1 MGGEGTGR
9 DGMGGEGMGG
19 AGMDGDGMGGREA
32 RDAPHALLAGGGTG
46 GHVFPALAVAEELL
60 ARGWRVSFAGTTSGL
75 EARLVPERGI
85 PFYVLP
91 ARPLLG
97 RGSLARLG
105 ALATLARS
113 AVSAAR
119 LIRRLGVTA
128 VLGTGGY
135 ASAPAVVG
143 GRLTGRPVLLLE
155 PNARAGVA
163 NRWLSRCATAAAV
176 GYAETASGLRCPAT
190 VTGVP
195 VRGEFFAV
203 PEVGGGSGE
212 GVAGGISGDSSA
224 AAPGTSDDSA
234 TLGAAGASSE
244 APATLGATRA
254 SSDAPATRGATGA
267 SSSLLVLGG
276 SQGARQLN
284 RALPAAAALLLAAM
298 PELRIVHQAGARHL
312 DETRAA
318 YAAAGAGPRQVRV
331 VAFLEDVA
339 GAMAACRLLVSR
351 AGAITVAEICAAG
364 RAALLAPLA
373 IAKGHQQD
381 NARVLAAA
389 GGAEVLSLPDLEPA
403 PLAAR
408 LGALLGDGPRLA
420 AMGRA
425 ARALARPDAAA
436 AIAGLLAELA
446 GGRA

>member
-1 MGGEGTGR
+1 
-9 DGMGGEGMGG
+9 
-19 AGMDGDGMGGREA
+19 MDGDEKDAREA
-32 RDAPHALLAGGGTG
+32 RHALLAGGGTG

-60 ARGWRVSFAGTTSGL
+60 ARGWRVSFAGTASGL

-85 PFYVLP
+85 DFHVLP

-97 RGSLARLG
+97 RGPAARAL

-113 AVSAAR
+113 AVSAAG

-143 GRLTGRPVLLLE
+143 GRLTRRPVLLLE

-163 NRWLSRCATAAAV
+163 NRWLSRWATAAAV
-176 GYAETASGLRCPAT
+176 GYEETALGLKCPAT

-195 VRGEFFAV
+195 VRAEFFSV
-203 PEVGGGSGE
+203 PELSRNATGD
-212 GVAGGISGDSSA
+212 ISRSSSPA
-224 AAPGTSDDSA
+224 EPGTSEASA
-234 TLGAAGASSE
+234 A
-244 APATLGATRA
+244 LGATRA
-254 SSDAPATRGATGA
+254 SRA
-267 SSSLLVLGG
+267 SLLVLGG
-276 SQGARQLN
+276 SQGARQIN
-284 RALPAAAALLLAAM
+284 RALPAAAALLLAGM

-318 YAAAGAGPRQVRV
+318 YAAAGASPRQVQV
-331 VAFLEDVA
+331 VAFVDDVA
-339 GAMAACRLLVSR
+339 GAMAACSLLVSR

-381 NARVLAAA
+381 NARLLAAA
-389 GGAEVLSLPDLEPA
+389 GGAEVLALPDLEPA

-436 AIAGLLAELA
+436 AIAGLLEELA

>member
-1 MGGEGTGR
+1 M
-9 DGMGGEGMGG
+9 
-19 AGMDGDGMGGREA
+19 AGDGKDAREA
-32 RDAPHALLAGGGTG
+32 RHALLAGGGTG

-60 ARGWRVSFAGTTSGL
+60 ARGWRVSFAGTSSGL

-85 PFYVLP
+85 DFHVLP

-97 RGSLARLG
+97 RGPVARAQ

-113 AVSAAR
+113 AVSAAG

-143 GRLTGRPVLLLE
+143 GRLTRRPVLLLE

-176 GYAETASGLRCPAT
+176 GYAETARGLKCPVT

-195 VRGEFFAV
+195 VRAEFFAV
-203 PEVGGGSGE
+203 PAFSV
-212 GVAGGISGDSSA
+212 D
-224 AAPGTSDDSA
+224 
-234 TLGAAGASSE
+234 ASVD
-244 APATLGATRA
+244 A
-254 SSDAPATRGATGA
+254 SVPPR
-267 SSSLLVLGG
+267 LLVLGG

-284 RALPAAAALLLAAM
+284 RALPAAAALLLASM

-318 YAAAGAGPRQVRV
+318 WAAAGASPRQVQV
-331 VAFLEDVA
+331 VAFVDDVA
-339 GAMAACRLLVSR
+339 GAMAACSLLVSR

-389 GGAEVLSLPDLEPA
+389 GGAEVLALPDLEPA

-408 LGALLGDGPRLA
+408 LGALLGDGARLA

-436 AIAGLLAELA
+436 AIAGLLEQLA